1 MACRICVQFCVLTRP
16 CLGVC
21 AGLLFSFLQVLQDA
35 EDAGVYLEAPVWNGL
50 LMCAGGTAVHG
61 GLTCSQLQLGAV
73 IVRYLVIQLLPGLL
87 HNAAL
92 HSGCCKDSSR
102 AYFAAVLSLLV
113 VIHHSGSSVP
123 PVTDLWCCC

>member
-1 MACRICVQFCVLTRP
+1 MQFCVLTRP

-50 LMCAGGTAVHG
+50 LMCAGGIAVHG
-61 GLTCSQLQLGAV
+61 GLTCSQLQLGAM

-87 HNAAL
+87 HSAAL
-92 HSGCCKDSSR
+92 HSGC
-102 AYFAAVLSLLV
+102 
-113 VIHHSGSSVP
+113 
-123 PVTDLWCCC
+123 WW